1 MRTALYR
8 HFDAVGAL
16 LYVGI
21 SLSAVQRL
29 AQHRQTAH
37 WFDRIARI
45 EIEWHD
51 SREEAL
57 AAEISAISCEKPPC
71 NVQHAQRPPA
81 DEEETFPSQRGLSC
95 DTYAVEHLPTGRRD
109 GNYFTRDD
117 ADDQLAW
124 WVATFPKDRFRLVI
138 APARDPEWPAGASNL
153 ARSLRAFEAELW
165 SATPGWLSSNKE
177 PA

>member
-1 MRTALYR
+1 MKTALYR
-8 HFDAVGAL
+8 HFDTAGAL

-29 AQHRQTAH
+29 AQHRHTAH

-57 AAEISAISCEKPPC
+57 AAEIVAITREAPEC
-71 NVQHAQRPPA
+71 NVQHAGGTFISEIVPA
-81 DEEETFPSQRGLSC
+81 AMLGC
-95 DTYAVEHLPTGRRD
+95 DTFAIDHPASGRRD
-109 GNYFTRDD
+109 GNYFDRDE

-124 WVATFPKDRFRLVI
+124 WCATFPGQKFHLVVACAGDPAWPTGATDGAI
-138 APARDPEWPAGASNL
+138 A
-153 ARSLRAFEAELW
+153 LRAFDFEQW
-165 SATPGWLSSNKE
+165 RSS
-177 PA
+177 